1 MINDDHSVGPNL
13 RTTLAPLSVADDVF
27 RLFAQHTRDVFWVT
41 DPSGEKVHY
50 VSPAYEEVFG
60 RSRESLYRDMMSWLL
75 AIHVDDR
82 ERILQEVSNG
92 IANGQAREIE
102 YRIVRPDAT
111 IRCMLDRAFPV
122 RNAQGE
128 VEALVGV
135 AEDITQRKKAESLH
149 LENESRLNALVGSI
163 DEIVLEFDGG
173 GTFLNIW
180 AENENLLIRPRDE
193 LLGKRIVDVFPEGES
208 RRFGETFKRVL
219 TTGAAEEIEYRLD
232 VPSGRRWFLAR
243 VNRIASSDGSRNT
256 ICVLV
261 RDITGRKSA
270 EENLK
275 ISEEKFSKAFQA
287 SPDAISLC
295 TLAEGRFIEVN
306 DSFLQLTGYAKEEVT
321 GRSGLD
327 LGMWIVPKER
337 EQYVALLK
345 RDGQV
350 RDLELRLTM
359 KSGAM
364 RTILA
369 SAHTTELGQ
378 TACVINILR
387 DITERKALEEQLRQA
402 QKMEAVGRL
411 AGGVAHDFNNLL
423 VGILGYSDLL
433 NKKLADDSP
442 LKRMAGEISAA
453 ALRARDLTSR
463 LLALSR
469 RQVLQLKV
477 LDFNAVVRQAGR
489 LLEPS
494 MGEDIRIELRLDS
507 KLGSVKA
514 DAAQLEQVILNL
526 ALNARDA
533 MPHGGALSLET
544 CNAQVD
550 AALARHDPGLIP
562 GSYVRL
568 RVTDTGRG
576 IPPGD
581 MPRIFEPF
589 FTTKESG
596 DGSGLGLS
604 TVYGIVKQ
612 SGGCVTVSSAPGH
625 GSVFEV
631 YLPRVNET
639 PEAAT
644 PAAKPGLRRGGTE
657 TILLV
662 EDEPIVRS
670 LTRELLE
677 EAGYRIFFASDGTEA
692 MQQAV
697 AIDEPIHLV
706 ITDVVMPEM
715 SGPELANR
723 LRKLRPETRMLYM
736 SGYTDDEILCRKGLA
751 ENSAFI
757 QKPFTPEQFP
767 RKVRET
773 LDAKPKSGQ

>member
-1 MINDDHSVGPNL
+1 MINDDRSVGPNL

-82 ERILQEVSNG
+82 ERILLEVSNG

-102 YRIVRPDAT
+102 YRIVRPDGT

-149 LENESRLNALVGSI
+149 LENEARLNALVGSI
-163 DEIVLEFDGG
+163 DEIVLEFDRG

-180 AENENLLIRPRDE
+180 AENENLLIRPRGE

-261 RDITGRKSA
+261 RDITARKSA

-275 ISEEKFSKAFQA
+275 ISEEKFSKAFRA

-321 GRSGLD
+321 GRTGLD

-345 RDGQV
+345 RNGQV

-359 KSGAM
+359 KSGAV

-494 MGEDIRIELRLDS
+494 IGEDIRIELRLDS

-514 DAAQLEQVILNL
+514 DAAQLEQVVLNL

-544 CNAQVD
+544 CNALVD
-550 AALARHDPGLIP
+550 AALARQNPGLIP

-576 IPPGD
+576 ILPND

-639 PEAAT
+639 PETAI
-644 PAAKPGLRRGGTE
+644 PAGKPGLRRGGTE

-715 SGPELANR
+715 SGPELASR
-723 LRKLRPETRMLYM
+723 LRKLRPETRVLYM
-736 SGYTDDEILCRKGLA
+736 SGYTDDEILCRKGLP

-757 QKPFTPEQFP
+757 QKPFTPEQFS

-773 LDAKPKSGQ
+773 LDAKPKPGQ